1 MDYLGLALT
10 LLVVCVMLGIVGYV
24 LYLKYY
30 VGRWYYIKSQNIKY
44 RFIGSD
50 GKPVKPSAPAKS
62 CVDVDKIQ
70 NSLDAVAKALGV
82 DSDYFKSYSLEFSD
96 FNLSRKTCNPLVG
109 NELERWTGLLEQ
121 EFQHTITRA
130 EYLSQSPSAA
140 GCIVESENII
150 RVVIKKWF
158 YSDISHSPKS
168 YYISLDQT
176 AIKHELLHAGLK
188 LRDGDF
194 DRGHTNELWKEFQ

>member
-10 LLVVCVMLGIVGYV
+10 LLVVCVILGIVGYV

-30 VGRWYYIKSQNIKY
+30 VGRWYYIKSKDIKY

-50 GKPVKPSAPAKS
+50 GKPVKPSEPAKS
-62 CVDVDKIQ
+62 CVDVDEIQ
-70 NSLDAVAKALGV
+70 NSLDAVANALGV

-96 FNLSRKTCNPLVG
+96 SNLSRKTCNPLVG
-109 NELERWTGLLEQ
+109 DELKNWVGLLKQ
-121 EFQHTITRA
+121 ESQNTITRE

-140 GCIVESENII
+140 GCIIESANII

-158 YSDISHSPKS
+158 YSDVSHSPNS

-176 AIKHELLHAGLK
+176 ALKHELLHVGLK
-188 LRDGDF
+188 LRNDDF